1 MRHYAGD
8 TAGAE
13 QAWLQSLAG
22 KRTAWALRNLG
33 VLALEKGQVNAA
45 VDYYREAV
53 QLAPDLPPLAVECG
67 KVLLDAQLP
76 QTWLDTLPL
85 LSPAL
90 RNKGR
95 IRLLEARATL
105 ALGLIERTGELIE
118 TLPVIEDIRE
128 GELSLSDL
136 WREYSVQRLA
146 ALEDC
151 PVDDALR
158 AWARHE
164 FPLPERFDFRMADEA
179 F

>member
-1 MRHYAGD
+1 
-8 TAGAE
+8 
-13 QAWLQSLAG
+13 
-22 KRTAWALRNLG
+22 
-33 VLALEKGQVNAA
+33 
-45 VDYYREAV
+45 
-53 QLAPDLPPLAVECG
+53 LPPLAVECG

-105 ALGLIERTGELIE
+105 ALGLLARTGELLE

-128 GELSLSDL
+128 GELSLSAL

-146 ALEDC
+146 APEDR

-158 AWARHE
+158 ARARQE
-164 FPLPERFDFRMADEA
+164 FPLPARFDFRMADDPS
-179 F
+179 